1 MGPPRG
7 PTAAINQSRTTFAIA
22 TATAVTSLSVFLWFP
37 LMPLFMLEVGAR
49 DDADA
54 AFWVAIALSGQGV
67 ARLIGG
73 PLRGLL
79 SDRVGRKKMFVR
91 ALFATAL
98 TTLLMAFIRSP
109 WQLTIALVVQGLA
122 GGFSPAAIALAS
134 VSVPDDRL
142 KSTLSLVSTGQ
153 YLGSA
158 LGPAVG
164 ALLVPALGYRGA
176 IAGSAL
182 VVFAVTLAV
191 AWMVPADRV
200 APRAKEHPDQQGAA
214 WSDSGA
220 AKAAMAPFRMT
231 GQLAIA
237 IAIYFL
243 LFALNSFR
251 FVSTS
256 LALKQIN
263 AGNVTT
269 FTGVAFALS
278 GAASVVGIALVS
290 SRLFRERR
298 LRSILVWAI
307 MMMAVAY
314 FLQAASATAWLFVGA
329 FCLVALLNATMF
341 PATNTLIAMNT
352 NRSRRGTAFGL
363 ASGAQALAFMTGP
376 ATAALFAATSL
387 RAGFAAMGALL
398 VCMGL
403 VIAVSVREPGTA
415 PG

>member
-1 MGPPRG
+1 
-7 PTAAINQSRTTFAIA
+7 
-22 TATAVTSLSVFLWFP
+22 
-37 LMPLFMLEVGAR
+37 MPLFMLEIGAKN
-49 DDADA
+49 DADA
-54 AFWVAIALSGQGV
+54 AFWVAIALGGQGI

-73 PLRGLL
+73 PLWGWL

-98 TTLLMAFIRSP
+98 TTLLMAFIQSP

-134 VSVPDDRL
+134 VSVPDARL

-158 LGPAVG
+158 LGPALG
-164 ALLVPALGYRGA
+164 AFLIPALGYRGA

-182 VVFAVTLAV
+182 VVFAVTLTV
-191 AWMVPADRV
+191 AWMIPADNVESRGHEERPPQRPGGQ
-200 APRAKEHPDQQGAA
+200 ATEKP
-214 WSDSGA
+214 
-220 AKAAMAPFRMT
+220 AMASFRVS

-237 IAIYFL
+237 IAIYFV

-251 FVSTS
+251 FISTS
-256 LALKQIN
+256 LALKQIES
-263 AGNVTT
+263 GDVTK

-278 GAASVVGIALVS
+278 GVASVAGIALVS
-290 SRLFRERR
+290 SRLLRERR
-298 LRSILVWAI
+298 LRSVLVWATLS
-307 MMMAVAY
+307 MAAAY
-314 FLQAASATAWLFVGA
+314 FIQAASATAWLFMGA
-329 FCLVALLNATMF
+329 FCLVALLNAAMF

-363 ASGAQALAFMTGP
+363 ASGAQALAFMAGP

-387 RAGFAAMGALL
+387 QAGFAVMGGLL
-398 VCMGL
+398 VCVG
-403 VIAVSVREPGTA
+403 VIIAISVREPSSTRG
-415 PG
+415 